1 MSNPIYYQGQ
11 QVGCLMYGEGVVLE
25 INSNY
30 VCVQVDGGTEEFYH
44 NGRYMK
50 HSRPT
55 LYPID
60 QYREIIA
67 NIPAPQPEAWKPKP
81 GEWCWFWDQCDEKES
96 AVLRKFK
103 HSSNYRYTD
112 EKGVDWQNCTP
123 FVGELPEHLKEVQP

>member
-1 MSNPIYYQGQ
+1 MSKPIFYEGQ
-11 QVGCLMYGEGVVLE
+11 QVGCLMVGEGVVSSIQDSLVFVR
-25 INSNY
+25 IKNR
-30 VCVQVDGGTEEFYH
+30 TWKFYA
-44 NGRYMK
+44 NGAYYEDA
-50 HSRPT
+50 RPS

-67 NIPAPQPEAWKPKP
+67 NLPAPQPEPWKPKP

-112 EKGVDWQNCTP
+112 EKGVDWQNCAP
-123 FVGELPEHLKEVQP
+123 FTGELPLHLKEMKP